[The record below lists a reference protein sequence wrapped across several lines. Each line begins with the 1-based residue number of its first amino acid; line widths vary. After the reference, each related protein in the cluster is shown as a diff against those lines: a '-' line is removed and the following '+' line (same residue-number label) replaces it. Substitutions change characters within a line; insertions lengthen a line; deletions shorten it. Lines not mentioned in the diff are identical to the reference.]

1 MRKRTVL
8 ALLTLLTAATLHARE
23 HTIVLGTDDA
33 WNRLASVD
41 RIVSVPG
48 RQGFTDLRLEAFR
61 HEPGPDTELLIQFD
75 ELPLRDSTGRYAV
88 RSADP
93 ELAPTIARTGRAA
106 LLVDS
111 PDDVITVEPLAP
123 GLFAPGMQWGSFTVD
138 FWLYPVQLAD
148 GDTYLSWS
156 AREGA
161 ASDFRDQRFAVQVD
175 QGAIAVVFRNFFVR
189 PDGTDVPVR
198 LVSNARLIPRTWAHH
213 AIRFSGET
221 GLLEY
226 LIDGRTVALTHVSE
240 TGRQDGSVFY
250 PRIAAVR
257 TDGLRIAERMRG
269 AIDEVRIERRFI
281 DDLRVPE
288 FSPAG
293 GRVVSEPID
302 LGSTGARVLA
312 IDASIG
318 TPGLSDVFLYYRVS
332 NVFGADGEWN
342 PVRPGTRLDAVGRY
356 VQVRADLFPDTRDHL
371 SPMLSDLTIA
381 FEPSPPPR
389 PPAGVRAI
397 PMDGAVRIEWTP
409 VRSAN
414 IVGYRVYYGTD
425 SGRYFGDDA
434 AGASPIDAGNVTSF
448 IVDGLANGTLYF
460 FAVGAYDE
468 HGRMHEYQL
477 SAEAAARPGRVH
489 R

>member
-8 ALLTLLTAATLHARE
+8 ALLTLLTVATLHARE
-23 HTIVLGTDDA
+23 QTIVLGADDA

-41 RIVSVPG
+41 GIVSVPG
-48 RQGFTDLRLEAFR
+48 RQGFADLRLEAFR
-61 HEPGPDTELLIQFD
+61 HHPGPETELLIQFD
-75 ELPLRDSTGRYAV
+75 ELPLGDSTGRYAV

-111 PDDVITVEPLAP
+111 PDDVVIVEPVVP
-123 GLFAPGMQWGSFTVD
+123 GLFASGTQWGSFTID
-138 FWLYPVQLAD
+138 FWLYPARLAD
-148 GDTYLSWS
+148 GDTYLSWG

-161 ASDFRDQRFAVQVD
+161 EFDFRDQRFAVRVE
-175 QGAIAVVFRNFFVR
+175 QGSIGVEFRNFFVR
-189 PDGTDVPVR
+189 PDGTGVPVL
-198 LVSNARLIPRTWAHH
+198 LVSRARLIPRTWAHH

-250 PRIAAVR
+250 PRIAALR
-257 TDGLRIAERMRG
+257 TDGLRIAERMHG

-288 FSPAG
+288 FAPSG
-293 GRVVSEPID
+293 GSVVSEPID
-302 LGSTGARVLA
+302 LGSTGARVVA
-312 IDASIG
+312 INASIG
-318 TPGLSDVFLYYRVS
+318 TPGLSDVFLYYRIS
-332 NVFGADGEWN
+332 NLHGANDEWH
-342 PVRPGTRLDAVGRY
+342 PVRPGTRLDAVGRF

-371 SPMLSDLTIA
+371 SPMVSDLTIA

-389 PPAGVRAI
+389 PPAGLRAI
-397 PMDGAVRIEWTP
+397 PMDGAVRIEWSP
-409 VRSAN
+409 VRGTG
-414 IVGYRVYYGTD
+414 IVGYRVYFGTD
-425 SGRYFGDDA
+425 SGRYFGDGGA
-434 AGASPIDAGNVTSF
+434 HASPIDVGNVTSF
-448 IVDGLANGTLYF
+448 IVDGLTNGTLYF

-468 HGRMHEYQL
+468 HGRMHEDQL